1 MGLNPGQSW
10 ISPKNHGTL
19 LPRISARTSKPPG
32 LQDIVSLKDKSCMTG
47 GEYVVPSKRI
57 IFRVP
62 SSIINL
68 QAGSGLMETGWNS
81 TVPGLDGPLLLPEC
95 TDGHV
100 TKMRETSGGTV
111 AQSHITEEDGPDAFN
126 PKEVDPM
133 CTDTYLS
140 AFLVPFI
147 SLIILIMQLTSSSSF
162 VSVAGLCLLY
172 INQA

>member
-10 ISPKNHGTL
+10 ISPRNHGTP

-32 LQDIVSLKDKSCMTG
+32 LQDIVSLKDKSCMSC
-47 GEYVVPSKRI
+47 GEYLVPSKRI

-68 QAGSGLMETGWNS
+68 QAGSGLMETEWNS

-111 AQSHITEEDGPDAFN
+111 AQSHITEEDGR
-126 PKEVDPM
+126 M
-133 CTDTYLS
+133 HLIRRRWTRCT
-140 AFLVPFI
+140 
-147 SLIILIMQLTSSSSF
+147 LIHTCQLFWSP
-162 VSVAGLCLLY
+162 LL
-172 INQA
+172 ALLF